1 MEGKALEWVGRAAS
15 KTEDTWPGSSFR
27 FRLLCSAICIKDTHL
42 FFCSKGIPRGK
53 KWMGVENP
61 CRGNSQM
68 YERFNECVRHLVLL
82 FKICC
87 TNRMEMFRSLQSP
100 PSSRTV
106 NVLLS
111 ESLSAVSDK
120 VTYWAVGSKAK
131 NTTREQPRDLWPLRY
146 LIRLTTSPTHQT
158 GQTHPSQVPQLTWSS
173 GWGTWLN
180 SPNSPNWPSS
190 PQLIKLN
197 KFNELSELTPNHA
210 THPKY

>member
-53 KWMGVENP
+53 KWMFKRNSVVGGGGGGVENP

-131 NTTREQPRDLWPLRY
+131 TLPESNPETCDLWDIWSDWQP
-146 LIRLTTSPTHQT
+146 H
-158 GQTHPSQVPQLTWSS
+158 QLTK
-173 GWGTWLN
+173 LAKLILVRF
-180 SPNSPNWPSS
+180 PNWLEVVVGEPD
-190 PQLIKLN
+190 
-197 KFNELSELTPNHA
+197 
-210 THPKY
+210 

>member
-1 MEGKALEWVGRAAS
+1 ME
-15 KTEDTWPGSSFR
+15 
-27 FRLLCSAICIKDTHL
+27 
-42 FFCSKGIPRGK
+42 FCRS
-53 KWMGVENP
+53 
-61 CRGNSQM
+61 
-68 YERFNECVRHLVLL
+68 
-82 FKICC
+82 C

-180 SPNSPNWPSS
+180 SPNSPNSLNWPSS
-190 PQLIKLN
+190 PQLTPTHQTNSTSSANSPQIIQ
-197 KFNELSELTPNHA
+197 LTQNTNLA
-210 THPKY
+210 FSQNTYFVRRQE